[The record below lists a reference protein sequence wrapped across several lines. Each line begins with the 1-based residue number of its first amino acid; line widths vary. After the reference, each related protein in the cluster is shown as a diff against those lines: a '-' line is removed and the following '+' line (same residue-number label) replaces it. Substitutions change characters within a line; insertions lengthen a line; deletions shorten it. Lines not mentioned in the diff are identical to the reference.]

1 MDTKLLASI
10 TFFALLAGIISIS
23 MMQSVYAADYV
34 SNDKPVV
41 DKKVDNR
48 NVVEQQKAYNEA
60 ANYVPSD
67 KAMTNQ
73 KAADLKADL

>member
-48 NVVEQQKAYNEA
+48 NVVE
-60 ANYVPSD
+60 
-67 KAMTNQ
+67 
-73 KAADLKADL
+73 